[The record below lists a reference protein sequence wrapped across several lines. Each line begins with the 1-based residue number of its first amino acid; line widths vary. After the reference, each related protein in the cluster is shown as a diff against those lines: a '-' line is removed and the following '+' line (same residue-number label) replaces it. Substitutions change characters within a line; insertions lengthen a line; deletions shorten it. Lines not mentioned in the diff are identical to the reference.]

1 MNASILAPFILSYW
15 TNTGIHGP
23 YGTNANWDIC
33 FRDTIKRCPRTT
45 LSESKSS
52 EFIEVCPNGIAK
64 KKVVYGTDDAT
75 EIKAGQTVAKIGG
88 SEYVFLAIYVCSPGG
103 MN

>member
-1 MNASILAPFILSYW
+1 MNVSISAPFILSYW

-45 LSESKSS
+45 LWEQ
-52 EFIEVCPNGIAK
+52 CPNGIAK
-64 KKVVYGTDDAT
+64 KKVVYGTDNAT